1 MRDEKN
7 SGDLHVNNQ
16 AVRRPRGYTIYD
28 LYRDL
33 PSSGQVLACFA
44 LFSIGLRGFQIFSYD
59 SRRCDL
65 WIDAHNSVIIQWRD
79 VNEGIRQFSK
89 SIEVATVDA
98 VDLELKLDT
107 AKYECSSVLFKNEET
122 CIKKLEGAK
131 QKLKVKEEEITNY
144 ANEKDALKAEGQ
156 VLHKRM
162 DELDE
167 IRASLCSY

>member
-1 MRDEKN
+1 M
-7 SGDLHVNNQ
+7 
-16 AVRRPRGYTIYD
+16 
-28 LYRDL
+28 
-33 PSSGQVLACFA
+33 
-44 LFSIGLRGFQIFSYD
+44 
-59 SRRCDL
+59 
-65 WIDAHNSVIIQWRD
+65 
-79 VNEGIRQFSK
+79 NEGIRQFSK
-89 SIEVATVDA
+89 SIEVAPVDA

-107 AKYECSSVLFKNEET
+107 AKYEWSSILFKNEET

-167 IRASLCSY
+167 IRASLCSYW